1 MSIRALLQ
9 NLQYKE
15 EGNTESKDLK
25 IKKKDSKLQTANW
38 HAKQKKNS
46 RQVKHN
52 LTRRMG
58 K

>member
-1 MSIRALLQ
+1 MGIRDLLE
-9 NLQYKE
+9 NLQP
-15 EGNTESKDLK
+15 KDEVDTTIK
-25 IKKKDSKLQTANW
+25 PKKKDTKIQTVSW